1 MRSLVLSAGVS
12 AVLSAAV
19 FFLFGPLPAAAVFP
33 VLPVLVFGFGL
44 LSAERKRRFIESVL
58 PDALNIAASNMRSG
72 MTPERAL
79 LAAARPEF
87 GELSEYIKTAAKKA
101 MAGKPLEKA
110 LGEIPSDSRIL
121 KRAMD
126 LISEGARY
134 GGDLASVLDEVAS
147 EIRDLQTV
155 RKEVRAVVSMYSAFI
170 LMAVAAASPLLF
182 GVTTVLTGI
191 MAGISQTPGVS
202 PETVFTVSL
211 LAVVL
216 NSVFGSFVLG
226 IITKGKEIYGF
237 RYLVFLVPV
246 SCAVFFGVRY
256 ALGSAIGVPL

>member
-1 MRSLVLSAGVS
+1 M
-12 AVLSAAV
+12 

-33 VLPVLVFGFGL
+33 VLPALVFGFGL

-87 GELSEYIKTAAKKA
+87 GELSEYIRTAAKKA

-121 KRAMD
+121 RRAMD

-191 MAGISQTPGVS
+191 MAGISQSAVS

-226 IITKGKEIYGF
+226 IITKGKEVYGF